1 MYYSYLIISDLR
13 GKLNRFVDK
22 YIKEGAMTAINQSLV
37 VKSKLPDVGTTIFT
51 IMSQLA
57 VEHNAINLGQ
67 GFPEFN
73 PDNKLLDLV
82 NEAMRGGHNQYAPM
96 TGIPALRLQ
105 IANKIKTLYGA
116 NVDENTEITVTSG
129 ATEALMVA
137 IQAVVHPG
145 DEVIVIEPNYDSYAP
160 CIKLAGGTPVY
171 VQLNKPTK
179 DKPSYSMNWQQL
191 KDAISDKTK
200 LIILNFPHN
209 PTGITLKQEDLST
222 LAEITRD
229 KNIFLIADEVY
240 EHIVFKGEKFL
251 SFLTHP
257 ELRSKTF
264 AISSF
269 GKTYHNTGWKIGYCI
284 APPSLT
290 TEFRKIHQF
299 TVFSVPTPFQY
310 ALAEFMNDPSHYLNL
325 SDFYEKKH
333 DLLFNG
339 LKETKFKPIPS
350 NGTFFL
356 LADYSDISDEFEEEF
371 AIKLTKEVG
380 VSLIPVSAFYQ
391 KPKAKEAN
399 NQVLRFCFAKRDQ
412 TLEKAIELLKKI

>member
-1 MYYSYLIISDLR
+1 
-13 GKLNRFVDK
+13 
-22 YIKEGAMTAINQSLV
+22 MTAINQALE

-51 IMSQLA
+51 VMSQLA
-57 VEHNAINLGQ
+57 IEHNAINLGQ

-73 PDNKLLDLV
+73 PDEKLLTLV
-82 NEAMRGGHNQYAPM
+82 NEAMRSGHNQYAPM
-96 TGIPALRLQ
+96 TGIPALRQQ
-105 IANKIKTLYGA
+105 IADKVKTLYGA

-145 DEVIVIEPNYDSYAP
+145 DEVIVIEPNYDSYVP

-171 VQLNKPTK
+171 VQLNKPNEQN
-179 DKPSYSMNWQQL
+179 PSYSMNWQQL
-191 KDAISDKTK
+191 KDAINDKTK

-209 PTGITLKQEDLST
+209 PTGITLKQDDLDT
-222 LAEITRD
+222 LAEITRNR
-229 KNIFLIADEVY
+229 NIFLIADEVY
-240 EHIVFKGEKFL
+240 EHIVFQGKPFL
-251 SFLTHP
+251 SFLGHP
-257 ELRSKTF
+257 ELRTKTF

-284 APPSLT
+284 TPAALT

-299 TVFSVPTPFQY
+299 TVFSVPTPLQY
-310 ALAEFMNDPSHYLNL
+310 ALAEFMKEPSHYLEL

-333 DLLFNG
+333 NLLLNG
-339 LKETKFKPIPS
+339 LKKTRFKPIAS
-350 NGTFFL
+350 EGTFFL
-356 LADYSDISDEFEEEF
+356 LADYSAISNDLEESF

-391 KPKAKEAN
+391 KPSDKDAN
-399 NQVLRFCFAKRDQ
+399 NQILRFCFAKSDQ
-412 TLEKAIELLKKI
+412 TLEKAIELLQKI

>member
-1 MYYSYLIISDLR
+1 MS
-13 GKLNRFVDK
+13 V
-22 YIKEGAMTAINQSLV
+22 INQAIEI
-37 VKSKLPDVGTTIFT
+37 KSKLPDVGTTIFS
-51 IMSQLA
+51 IMNQFA

-73 PDNKLLDLV
+73 PDEKLLNLV
-82 NEAMRGGHNQYAPM
+82 NEAMRAGHNQYAPM
-96 TGIPALRLQ
+96 PGIPAFRNE
-105 IANKIKTLYGA
+105 IANKVKNLYNA
-116 NVDENTEITVTSG
+116 DVNADTEVTVTSG

-145 DEVIVIEPNYDSYAP
+145 DEVIIIEPCYDSYVP
-160 CIKLAGGTPVY
+160 CIRLAGGIPVF
-171 VQLNKPTK
+171 VQLNKPTSAN
-179 DKPSYSMNWQQL
+179 PSYSMNWQQL
-191 KDAISDKTK
+191 KDAINKKTK

-209 PTGITLKQEDLST
+209 PTGITLKQDDLNT
-222 LAEITRD
+222 LSEITRN

-240 EHIVFKGEKFL
+240 EHIVFRKQTFL

-284 APPSLT
+284 APQNLT
-290 TEFRKIHQF
+290 AEFRKIHQF

-310 ALAEFMNDPSHYLNL
+310 GLAEFMKDPSHYLKL

-333 DLLFNG
+333 DLLLNG
-339 LKETKFKPIPS
+339 LKETKFKAIPS
-350 NGTFFL
+350 EGTFFL
-356 LADYSDISDEFEEEF
+356 LADYSEISDQLEAVF

-380 VSLIPVSAFYQ
+380 VGSIPVSAFYQ
-391 KPKAKEAN
+391 DPKSEKAN
-399 NQVLRFCFAKRDQ
+399 NQIIRFCFAKSNE
-412 TLEKAIELLKKI
+412 TLDKAIQLLKKI

>member
-1 MYYSYLIISDLR
+1 MS
-13 GKLNRFVDK
+13 V
-22 YIKEGAMTAINQSLV
+22 INQAIEI
-37 VKSKLPDVGTTIFT
+37 KSKLPDVGTTIFS
-51 IMSQLA
+51 IMNQFA

-73 PDNKLLDLV
+73 PDEKLLNLV
-82 NEAMRGGHNQYAPM
+82 NEAMRAGHNQYAPM
-96 TGIPALRLQ
+96 PGIPAFRNE
-105 IANKIKTLYGA
+105 IANKVKNLYNA
-116 NVDENTEITVTSG
+116 DVNADTEVTVTSG

-145 DEVIVIEPNYDSYAP
+145 DEVIIIEPCYDSYVP
-160 CIKLAGGTPVY
+160 CIRLAGGIPVF
-171 VQLNKPTK
+171 VQLNKPTSAN
-179 DKPSYSMNWQQL
+179 PSYSMNWQQL
-191 KDAISDKTK
+191 KDAINKKTK

-209 PTGITLKQEDLST
+209 PTGITLKQDDLNT
-222 LAEITRD
+222 LSEITRN

-240 EHIVFKGEKFL
+240 EHIVFRKQTFL

-284 APPSLT
+284 APQNLT
-290 TEFRKIHQF
+290 AEFRKIHQF

-310 ALAEFMNDPSHYLNL
+310 GLAEFMKDPSHYLKL

-333 DLLFNG
+333 DLLLNG
-339 LKETKFKPIPS
+339 LKETKFKAIPS
-350 NGTFFL
+350 EGTFFL
-356 LADYSDISDEFEEEF
+356 LADYSEISDQLEADF

-380 VSLIPVSAFYQ
+380 VGSIPVSAFYQ
-391 KPKAKEAN
+391 DPKSEKAN
-399 NQVLRFCFAKRDQ
+399 NQIIRFCFAKSNE
-412 TLEKAIELLKKI
+412 TLDKAIQLLKKI

>member
-1 MYYSYLIISDLR
+1 
-13 GKLNRFVDK
+13 
-22 YIKEGAMTAINQSLV
+22 MTAINQALE

-51 IMSQLA
+51 VMSQLA
-57 VEHNAINLGQ
+57 IEHNAINLGQ

-73 PDNKLLDLV
+73 PDEKLLTLV
-82 NEAMRGGHNQYAPM
+82 NEAMRSGHNQYAPM
-96 TGIPALRLQ
+96 TGIPALRQQ
-105 IANKIKTLYGA
+105 IADKVKTLYGA

-145 DEVIVIEPNYDSYAP
+145 DEVIVIEPNYDSYVP
-160 CIKLAGGTPVY
+160 CIKLASGTPVY
-171 VQLNKPTK
+171 VQLNKPNEQN
-179 DKPSYSMNWQQL
+179 PSYSMNWQQL
-191 KDAISDKTK
+191 KDAINDKTK

-209 PTGITLKQEDLST
+209 PTGITLKQDDLDT
-222 LAEITRD
+222 LAEITRN

-240 EHIVFKGEKFL
+240 EHIVFQGKPFL
-251 SFLTHP
+251 SFLGNP
-257 ELRSKTF
+257 ELRAKTF

-284 APPSLT
+284 APAALT

-299 TVFSVPTPFQY
+299 TVFSVPTPLQY
-310 ALAEFMNDPSHYLNL
+310 ALAEFMKEPSHYLEL

-333 DLLFNG
+333 NLLLNG
-339 LKETKFKPIPS
+339 LKETRFKPIAS
-350 NGTFFL
+350 EGTFFL
-356 LADYSDISDEFEEEF
+356 LADYSAISNDLEESF

-391 KPKAKEAN
+391 KPSAKEAN
-399 NQVLRFCFAKRDQ
+399 NQILRFCFAKSDQ
-412 TLEKAIELLKKI
+412 TLEKAIELLQKI

>member
-1 MYYSYLIISDLR
+1 MSI
-13 GKLNRFVDK
+13 
-22 YIKEGAMTAINQSLV
+22 INQPIEI
-37 VKSKLPDVGTTIFT
+37 KSKLPNIGTTIFS
-51 IMSQLA
+51 IMNQFA
-57 VEHNAINLGQ
+57 IEHNAINLGQ

-73 PDNKLLDLV
+73 PNEKLLNLV
-82 NEAMRGGHNQYAPM
+82 NKAMKSGHNQYASMP
-96 TGIPALRLQ
+96 GIPALRNE
-105 IANKIKTLYGA
+105 IANKVKNIYNA
-116 NVDENTEITVTSG
+116 DVNADTEVTVTSG

-145 DEVIVIEPNYDSYAP
+145 DEVIIIEPCYDSYVP
-160 CIKLAGGTPVY
+160 CIRLAGGIPVF
-171 VQLNKPTK
+171 VQLNKPTSNN
-179 DKPSYSMNWQQL
+179 PSYSMNWQQL
-191 KDAISDKTK
+191 KDAINKKTK

-209 PTGITLKQEDLST
+209 PTGITLKQDDLNT
-222 LAEITRD
+222 LAEITQG

-240 EHIVFKGEKFL
+240 EHIVFRKQTFL

-284 APPSLT
+284 APQNLT

-310 ALAEFMNDPSHYLNL
+310 GLAEFMKDSSHYLKL

-333 DLLFNG
+333 DLLLNG
-339 LKETKFKPIPS
+339 LKETKFKAIPS
-350 NGTFFL
+350 EGTFFL
-356 LADYSDISDEFEEEF
+356 LADYSEISDELEADF

-380 VSLIPVSAFYQ
+380 VGLIPVSAFYQ
-391 KPKAKEAN
+391 DPKSEKAN
-399 NQVLRFCFAKRDQ
+399 NQILRFCFAKSNE
-412 TLEKAIELLKKI
+412 TLDKAIQLLNKI

>member
-1 MYYSYLIISDLR
+1 
-13 GKLNRFVDK
+13 
-22 YIKEGAMTAINQSLV
+22 MTAINQALE

-51 IMSQLA
+51 VMSQLA
-57 VEHNAINLGQ
+57 IEHNAINLGQ

-73 PDNKLLDLV
+73 PDEKLLTLV
-82 NEAMRGGHNQYAPM
+82 NEAMRSGHNQYAPM
-96 TGIPALRLQ
+96 TGIPALRQQ
-105 IANKIKTLYGA
+105 IADKVKTLYGA

-145 DEVIVIEPNYDSYAP
+145 DEVIVIEPNYDSYVP

-171 VQLNKPTK
+171 VQLNKPNEQN
-179 DKPSYSMNWQQL
+179 PSYSMNWQQL
-191 KDAISDKTK
+191 KDAINVKTK

-209 PTGITLKQEDLST
+209 PTGITLKQDDLDT
-222 LAEITRD
+222 LAEITRN

-240 EHIVFKGEKFL
+240 EHIVFQGKPFL
-251 SFLTHP
+251 SFLGNP
-257 ELRSKTF
+257 ELRTKTF

-284 APPSLT
+284 APAALT

-299 TVFSVPTPFQY
+299 TVFSVPTPLQY
-310 ALAEFMNDPSHYLNL
+310 ALAEFMKEPSHYLEL

-333 DLLFNG
+333 NLLLNG
-339 LKETKFKPIPS
+339 LKETRFKPIAS
-350 NGTFFL
+350 EGTFFL
-356 LADYSDISDEFEEEF
+356 LADYSAISNDLEENF

-391 KPKAKEAN
+391 KPSAKEAN
-399 NQVLRFCFAKRDQ
+399 NQILRFCFAKSDQ
-412 TLEKAIELLKKI
+412 TLEKAIELLQKI